1 MEDNDEVCEAR
12 KNTSSILLLTGR
24 GGVSREEEKEKEDG
38 QGYRRRWRKE
48 EEEKQIEKI
57 RNYKY

>member
-1 MEDNDEVCEAR
+1 MCSPKKILNQ
-12 KNTSSILLLTGR
+12 LLLTGR

-38 QGYRRRWRKE
+38 QGYRGRWRKE

-57 RNYKY
+57 GNCKH